1 MIIYCFV
8 FSWEGFFFS
17 VSTVL
22 SFMWF
27 VQFSCVLSFVV
38 LMSVATPERGN
49 KGEKD
54 NLLNDELT
62 KVRIKGKPALPPV
75 AKNNL
80 YKTQLCRNFMSNGK
94 CKYGRVCQFAHGKKE
109 LEKYSSCVCCR

>member
-1 MIIYCFV
+1 MILYCSIV
-8 FSWEGFFFS
+8 SLEGFVLS
-17 VSTVL
+17 VSAVL

-27 VQFSCVLSFVV
+27 VQFSCVLSYVV
-38 LMSVATPERGN
+38 LMSIATPERGN
-49 KGEKD
+49 KGDKD

-80 YKTQLCRNFMSNGK
+80 YKTQLCRSRPRF
-94 CKYGRVCQFAHGKKE
+94 Q
-109 LEKYSSCVCCR
+109 